1 VNRKIIL
8 QLFIIALM
16 TSTSIIFYRTYFL
29 NNSKKAVEVNN
40 KTENKIVENIEEN
53 KNIIEN
59 FEYSVKNL
67 NNDEYNI
74 TSKEATID
82 LNNPDLIYMK
92 DVIAIMQTNK
102 SPNIYIYSDNAL
114 FNKRTYETNFDTNV
128 LIEHDIHEIKSDKL
142 DFFLK
147 ENLVTISDNIKYKG
161 TNTELLADKIKIN
174 LITKDAKIFMN
185 NKTEKIKTVT
195 LN

>member
-1 VNRKIIL
+1 M
-8 QLFIIALM
+8 IALM

-185 NKTEKIKTVT
+185 NKTEKVKTVT